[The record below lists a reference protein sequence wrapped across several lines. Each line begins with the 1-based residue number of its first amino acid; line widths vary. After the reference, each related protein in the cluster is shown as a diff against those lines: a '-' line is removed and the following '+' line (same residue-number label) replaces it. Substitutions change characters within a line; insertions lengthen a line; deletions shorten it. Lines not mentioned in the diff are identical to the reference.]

1 MTDTEW
7 LELRVGS
14 VIRDHACGG
23 AIRTVQS
30 VSRVSGKRGQRG
42 KTRTSIRVN
51 NLKEYGR
58 TTILFSTEDRSD
70 VVAAPDGKRFE
81 FVRHAVPGETTKQR
95 SEGERA

>member
-1 MTDTEW
+1 MTDDQW
-7 LELRVGS
+7 LELQVGDL
-14 VIRDHACGG
+14 IRDHVCGG

-70 VVAAPDGKRFE
+70 VLASPDGKRFE
-81 FVRHAVPGETTKQR
+81 FIRHAAKGDKHQR